1 MFTHRIVATISAL
14 VILTAAL
21 AGPAVAQ
28 TPQSGDISSSDL
40 AGYLNDFMT
49 HEMEELDIPG
59 AALVIV
65 SQGEV
70 VFLEG
75 YGSADR
81 ETGQLVDPVDT
92 VFLLGSVTKPITS
105 LAVHQQIE
113 AGRLDLD
120 DAASDYI
127 EFELPLYADTAI
139 SLGSLLTHTSGLE
152 NPNMG
157 TSASSATDIEP
168 LGTYLSRSVPRR
180 FAPTGEVHSYSNW
193 GYALAGHL
201 VEQTSGEDLA
211 SYVATQV
218 FQPLGMSSSAFIH
231 TMSSEIKDRV
241 ATGYTGGTGARVPDS
256 ATEYQREYPAGGV
269 VTTASDMAPFM
280 IALLN
285 GAPGVISQE
294 TAAQYLTT
302 THRPAPTMPGRT
314 QGGLEER
321 FVNGQRLLVHGGDT
335 FSFSSQMGLI
345 PAKDFGFFLTYNTF
359 NDEFREN
366 VTTALM
372 DRLFTGENEATP
384 SIDLTSD
391 ELAVYAGSYRWTRY
405 VRGNVEKAVALTPP
419 YNTIVSA
426 DSGGT
431 LTVSFIGLDGS
442 WTYEPNGD
450 HAFSKVSG
458 ERALVDGLVVDPGE
472 RISFTMADGKVQ
484 YLNISLHTIAA
495 EPVPFVLMGVPQISM
510 FATIVILFA
519 ASLIIWSLG
528 WLVRAIRSKPHVSG
542 RARLALWLAVV
553 IGILIIAGFA
563 AFIGGISSDIVYGV
577 PPILI
582 VATTLLSVAAIA
594 GLALIPAA
602 VLAWRSR
609 WFTVGGRILYTLLA
623 LTTPLTLS
631 WVWYWNLLG
640 YQW

>member
-1 MFTHRIVATISAL
+1 MSTHRIAAAILAL
-14 VILTAAL
+14 VSLAVVV
-21 AGPAVAQ
+21 AGPAVAL
-28 TPQSGDISSSDL
+28 TPQSSDISSSDL
-40 AGYLNDFMT
+40 AGYLNGLMAD
-49 HEMEELDIPG
+49 EMDELDIPG

-81 ETGQLVDPVDT
+81 ETGTLVDPVET
-92 VFLLGSVTKPITS
+92 VFLIGSVTKSITS

-113 AGRLDLD
+113 AGRLDVD
-120 DAASDYI
+120 DAVSEYI
-127 EFELPLYADTAI
+127 DFDVPLFAGTEV
-139 SLGSLLTHTSGLE
+139 SVGSLLTHTSGLE
-152 NPNMG
+152 GPNMG
-157 TSASSATDIEP
+157 SSASSAADIEP
-168 LGTYLSRSVPRR
+168 LGTYLPRSVPRR
-180 FAPTGEVHSYSNW
+180 FAPTGEVHSYTSW

-201 VEQTSGEDLA
+201 VEQTSGDDLA
-211 SYVATQV
+211 TYVATQV
-218 FQPLGMSSSAFIH
+218 FQPLGMSSSAFTH
-231 TMSSEIKDRV
+231 TMSIEIQDRV
-241 ATGYTGGTGARVPDS
+241 ATGYKGSTGARTPDS
-256 ATEYQREYPAGGV
+256 DSAYRREYPGSGV
-269 VTTASDMAPFM
+269 VTTASDMAPYM

-285 GAPGVISQE
+285 GAPGVVSQE

-302 THRPAPTMPGRT
+302 TYRPAPTMPGRT

-321 FVNGQRLLVHGGDT
+321 FVNGHRLLIHGGDT

-345 PAKDFGFFLTYNTF
+345 PDKDFGFFLTYNTF

-372 DRLFTGENEATP
+372 DRLFAGENEVIP

-405 VRGNVEKAVALTPP
+405 VRGSVEKAVALTPP

-426 DSGGT
+426 DTEGT
-431 LTVSFIGLDGS
+431 LTVSFIGLDES
-442 WTYEPNGD
+442 WTYEPIGD

-495 EPVPFVLMGVPQISM
+495 EPVPFVLMGVPQVSM

-528 WLVRAIRSKPHVSG
+528 WLVRAIRRKPHVSG
-542 RARLALWLAVV
+542 RARLALWLSVLV
-553 IGILIIAGFA
+553 GILIIAGFA
-563 AFIGGISSDIVYGV
+563 AFFGAISSDIVYGA
-577 PPILI
+577 PPILF

-602 VLAWRSR
+602 VLAWRSK
-609 WFTVGGRILYTLLA
+609 WFTVGGRIMYTLLA
-623 LTTPLTLS
+623 LTTPLSLS